1 MASKRLSVDPPLA
14 FDGQAFLDSTGVS
27 RRVVRFP
34 PAAMVFAQG
43 AQANSV
49 FYLQSGGVKL
59 SVLSSAGKEAVVA
72 MLAQATSSARGVWP
86 ASRCA

>member
-1 MASKRLSVDPPLA
+1 MIERRWPLCDVPSA
-14 FDGQAFLDSTGVS
+14 RYSRFDAQAFLDSIGVS

-49 FYLQSGGVKL
+49 NGGLKINSSL
-59 SVLSSAGKEAVVA
+59 MSIVLHD
-72 MLAQATSSARGVWP
+72 
-86 ASRCA
+86 